1 MTKQAGFSLV
11 EILIAISIMVLLGT
25 IVGIALNDLPTKGRY
40 DAAKLQVDAFKT
52 AIQLYIADN
61 GMPPTQRQ
69 GLAALVTKPTDAPIP
84 QKYKPNGYLDSR
96 EVPLDPWGNDY
107 AYLVPGS
114 NGEPFE
120 VICYGADGEVGG
132 EGYDA
137 DISSTK

>member
-40 DAAKLQVDAFKT
+40 DAAKIQVNSFKT

-120 VICYGADGEVGG
+120 IICYGADGEVGG

>member
-1 MTKQAGFSLV
+1 MKSGFSLV

-25 IVGIALNDLPTKGRY
+25 VVGIALNDLPTKGRC
-40 DAAKLQVDAFKT
+40 DAATLQVDAFKT
-52 AIQLYIADN
+52 AIQLYVADN

-69 GLAALVTKPTDAPIP
+69 GLAALVTKPTEAPIP
-84 QKYKPNGYLDSR
+84 QNYKPNGYLDSR

-120 VICYGADGEVGG
+120 VLCYGADGDVGG

>member
-1 MTKQAGFSLV
+1 MTKQSGFSLV
-11 EILIAISIMVLLGT
+11 ELLIAISIMVLLGT
-25 IVGIALNDLPTKGRY
+25 VVGIALKDLPTEGRC
-40 DAAKLQVDAFKT
+40 DAAKLQVDSFKT
-52 AIQLYIADN
+52 AIELYVADN

-96 EVPLDPWGNDY
+96 EVPLDPWGNAY
-107 AYLVPGS
+107 AYLAPGS

-120 VICYGADGEVGG
+120 VICYGADGAEGG